1 MALLVEKHILSF
13 VQIPWISN
21 VLTLTVPLNYTPT
34 GVLEVSRGG
43 SSQEFLYGV
52 NFQLTDLDIVIKAG
66 LAIIQVE
73 VMLLMKGNTTL
84 EVLVIGGM
92 AIPIL
97 VLM

>member
-1 MALLVEKHILSF
+1 M
-13 VQIPWISN
+13 
-21 VLTLTVPLNYTPT
+21 
-34 GVLEVSRGG
+34 SRGG
-43 SSQEFLYGV
+43 GSQEFLYGV
-52 NFQLTDLDIVIKAG
+52 NFQLTDLDIVFKAG

-73 VMLLMKGNTTL
+73 VMLLMKGNTAL

>member
-1 MALLVEKHILSF
+1 MALLVEKPIPSF

-21 VLTLTVPLNYTPT
+21 VLTLTVPLNYTHT

-43 SSQEFLYGV
+43 GNQESLYGV

-73 VMLLMKGNTTL
+73 VMLLMKGNTAL

>member
-1 MALLVEKHILSF
+1 M
-13 VQIPWISN
+13 
-21 VLTLTVPLNYTPT
+21 
-34 GVLEVSRGG
+34 SRGG

-73 VMLLMKGNTTL
+73 VMLLMKGNTAL

-97 VLM
+97 VFL